1 MVWFGRWLALVFM
14 HAQNLS
20 CNVTHTLASL
30 GISTIDLRCFFPHS
44 LLILVYGFLTAIGE
58 DYEEGGND
66 SDVWPGSAFVGA
78 IMLAFVI
85 LIMSGSW
92 IRGKCCPPKLQYGA
106 RKAR

>member
-1 MVWFGRWLALVFM
+1 MLL
-14 HAQNLS
+14 
-20 CNVTHTLASL
+20 TP
-30 GISTIDLRCFFPHS
+30 LRPSGFPRFICDVFFPTS
-44 LLILVYGFLTAIGE
+44 LLIIVYGLLTAIGK
-58 DYEEGGND
+58 DCEEGGND

-92 IRGKCCPPKLQYGA
+92 IRGKCCPPKLQYGV